1 MRYTVVE
8 NDLRKKTDVPEEYSA
23 SVMQEV
29 LSFHESLSDYEQT
42 PLCRLSSYAASRGV
56 GDVLVKDESHRFG
69 LKAFKGLGGTYAM
82 SRMLAERGADPADMT
97 FVTTT
102 DGNHGRGVAWAA
114 QQLGQNAVIYMP
126 KGSAQERV
134 DAILN
139 LGAECIVTDM
149 NYDDTVRL
157 TMQHAQQHGWEVVQD
172 TAWEGYTKIPTWI
185 MQGYATLADEAVE
198 QMREMGV
205 TPTHVLLQAGVGA
218 MAGGVLGYLVDVY
231 SPQNLHSIIVEPDKA
246 DCIYRSGVKGD
257 IVNVGGDMATIM
269 AGLACGE
276 PNPLGWEILRNCA
289 TQFISCQ
296 DSVAALGMRVL
307 GNPYGNDPRI
317 ISGESG
323 AVGLGV
329 LAAVHYH
336 PQRQS
341 LMEKLALNKDAVVLV
356 ISTEGDTDV
365 KHYREVVWEG
375 KHAVAP

>member
-1 MRYTVVE
+1 
-8 NDLRKKTDVPEEYSA
+8 
-23 SVMQEV
+23 
-29 LSFHESLSDYEQT
+29 
-42 PLCRLSSYAASRGV
+42 
-56 GDVLVKDESHRFG
+56 
-69 LKAFKGLGGTYAM
+69 
-82 SRMLAERGADPADMT
+82 
-97 FVTTT
+97 
-102 DGNHGRGVAWAA
+102 
-114 QQLGQNAVIYMP
+114 
-126 KGSAQERV
+126 
-134 DAILN
+134 
-139 LGAECIVTDM
+139 
-149 NYDDTVRL
+149 
-157 TMQHAQQHGWEVVQD
+157 
-172 TAWEGYTKIPTWI
+172 
-185 MQGYATLADEAVE
+185 MQGYATPADEAVE

-269 AGLACGE
+269 AGRPVANLTRWAGKSYVTAP
-276 PNPLGWEILRNCA
+276 PNSSPAG
-289 TQFISCQ
+289 

>member
-1 MRYTVVE
+1 MVCWVIWSTSTA
-8 NDLRKKTDVPEEYSA
+8 RKICT
-23 SVMQEV
+23 
-29 LSFHESLSDYEQT
+29 
-42 PLCRLSSYAASRGV
+42 
-56 GDVLVKDESHRFG
+56 
-69 LKAFKGLGGTYAM
+69 
-82 SRMLAERGADPADMT
+82 
-97 FVTTT
+97 
-102 DGNHGRGVAWAA
+102 
-114 QQLGQNAVIYMP
+114 
-126 KGSAQERV
+126 
-134 DAILN
+134 
-139 LGAECIVTDM
+139 
-149 NYDDTVRL
+149 
-157 TMQHAQQHGWEVVQD
+157 
-172 TAWEGYTKIPTWI
+172 
-185 MQGYATLADEAVE
+185 
-198 QMREMGV
+198 
-205 TPTHVLLQAGVGA
+205 
-218 MAGGVLGYLVDVY
+218 
-231 SPQNLHSIIVEPDKA
+231 IIVEPDKA

-336 PQRQS
+336 PQHQS
-341 LMEKLALNKDAVVLV
+341 LMEKLALDKDAVVLV

>member
-1 MRYTVVE
+1 MCWVIWSTSTA
-8 NDLRKKTDVPEEYSA
+8 RK
-23 SVMQEV
+23 
-29 LSFHESLSDYEQT
+29 
-42 PLCRLSSYAASRGV
+42 
-56 GDVLVKDESHRFG
+56 
-69 LKAFKGLGGTYAM
+69 
-82 SRMLAERGADPADMT
+82 
-97 FVTTT
+97 
-102 DGNHGRGVAWAA
+102 
-114 QQLGQNAVIYMP
+114 
-126 KGSAQERV
+126 
-134 DAILN
+134 
-139 LGAECIVTDM
+139 
-149 NYDDTVRL
+149 
-157 TMQHAQQHGWEVVQD
+157 
-172 TAWEGYTKIPTWI
+172 
-185 MQGYATLADEAVE
+185 
-198 QMREMGV
+198 
-205 TPTHVLLQAGVGA
+205 
-218 MAGGVLGYLVDVY
+218 
-231 SPQNLHSIIVEPDKA
+231 NLHSIIVEPDKA

-307 GNPYGNDPRI
+307 VIRTATTRASSPVNPAL
-317 ISGESG
+317 SVW
-323 AVGLGV
+323 AF